1 MGNTSIPSLT
11 INLSRLTSMKVVVI
25 LSCLVI
31 LSMASPQLQRKV
43 KNRIRNQ
50 VTNQKCGD
58 GIDATCVCPDGSQP
72 LRGRFPC
79 NGAGNPTCSCD
90 DGSASTVVT
99 RKKVRDQVRNFFR
112 VDLGHWIDSN
122 TTW

>member
-1 MGNTSIPSLT
+1 MGIPSLT
-11 INLSRLTSMKVVVI
+11 INLSMLTSMKEV
-25 LSCLVI
+25 VI
-31 LSMASPQLQRKV
+31 LSMASPQLQQRV
-43 KNRIRNQ
+43 RNRIRNQ

-72 LRGRFPC
+72 VRGRFPC

-99 RKKVRDQVRNFFR
+99 RKKVRNQVRNFFQGR
-112 VDLGHWIDSN
+112 FGSLD
-122 TTW
+122 